1 MSARRPSPWVRRL
14 LRAPALL
21 YEWNLGWLLGGR
33 FLVLTH
39 VGRRSGRRYQT
50 VLEIIGAGPMSGEV
64 LVVAG
69 LGTTADRYRN
79 VQAHPAIEVAVSRR
93 RFRPVYRTLDER
105 EAEAALA
112 DYERRNR
119 WLAPV
124 VHGMLSWLVGWHY
137 DGTASARRRLVR
149 ELPLVA
155 FWPAGNPQ
163 DPPAPD
169 DSAA

>member
-1 MSARRPSPWVRRL
+1 MSARRPSLWARRL

-21 YEWNLGWLLGGR
+21 YEWNLGWLLGRR
-33 FLVLTH
+33 FLLLTH
-39 VGRRSGRRYQT
+39 VGRRSGRCYQA
-50 VLEIIGAGPMSGEV
+50 VLEIIGAGQMSGEV

-69 LGTTADRYRN
+69 LGTTSDWYLN
-79 VQAHPAIEVAVSRR
+79 VQAQPGIEVAVGRR
-93 RFRPVYRTLDER
+93 RFRPICRTLDER

-124 VHGMLSWLVGWHY
+124 VHGMLSWLIGWRY
-137 DGTASARRRLVR
+137 DGTLSARRRLVN

-155 FWPAGNPQ
+155 FRPAD
-163 DPPAPD
+163 DPHDLLAPD
-169 DSAA
+169 DPGA

>member
-1 MSARRPSPWVRRL
+1 M

-21 YEWNLGWLLGGR
+21 YDWNLGWLLGRR
-33 FLVLTH
+33 FLRLTH

-50 VLEIIGAGPMSGEV
+50 VLEIIGTGSTPGEV

-69 LGTTADRYRN
+69 LGKGADWYRN

-93 RFRPVYRTLDER
+93 RFRSVDRVLDER
-105 EAEAALA
+105 EATAALA

-124 VHGMLSWLVGWHY
+124 VQGMLSWLVGWRY
-137 DGTASARRRLVR
+137 DGTPSARNRLVR
-149 ELPLVA
+149 ELPIVVLRPV
-155 FWPAGNPQ
+155 GDLQHPQ
-163 DPPAPD
+163 APD
-169 DSAA
+169 DPAA